1 MEISDSDSVLFYV
14 CRILNTK
21 VWPKLQEGSK
31 DDENLSLQLNSVKN
45 LFEKFNKME
54 VFHTVSIDSL
64 IDGYSDI
71 VQYANRY
78 LDIEHTEPMKLWSKL
93 LIIGKNNEHW
103 KNTMLLLELCLCTP
117 FSNATLE
124 RFFSHLKVMKT
135 QLRSKLLAESLNS
148 IMRIRIKGLS
158 LEEFNQGYACK
169 CADFWYNSKARRL
182 NQCKRKEYVER
193 KSNKRKRVQFD
204 INELTSESGSY
215 SSEKEC

>member
-1 MEISDSDSVLFYV
+1 M
-14 CRILNTK
+14 
-21 VWPKLQEGSK
+21 WPKLQEGSK

-45 LFEKFNKME
+45 LFEKFNNME
-54 VFHTVSIDSL
+54 VFQPVSIDSL

-78 LDIEHTEPMKLWSKL
+78 FDIEHIEPMKLWSKL
-93 LIIGKNNEHW
+93 LIIRKNNEHW
-103 KNTMLLLELCLCTP
+103 KNTMLLLELCLCTL

-135 QLRSKLLAESLNS
+135 QFRSKLSAESLNS

-158 LEEFNQGYACK
+158 LEEFNQDYACK
-169 CADFWYNSKARRL
+169 CADFWYNSKACRL
-182 NQCKRKEYVER
+182 YQCKRKEYTKR

-215 SSEKEC
+215 SSEEECSVQC